1 MLHCLMY
8 LLALWPFKFTV
19 LFYQV
24 VLKMLP
30 EMGTVENIP
39 KFIEG
44 VREQINL
51 MLETTWFYFGLVMSL
66 SINILILIPLNSL
79 EDEDI

>member
-1 MLHCLMY
+1 MY
-8 LLALWPFKFTV
+8 FLAPWPFKFTV

-44 VREQINL
+44 VREQVNL